1 MRRVQYVA
9 AAAAAAAAILYFLIG
24 FGVLNIGTGADGPS
38 KDLLGFGVT
47 AGAAFAV
54 VAVLP
59 LLVPRR
65 FLLILIALFDAAVI
79 TVYFVVAEIREPPVE
94 LWGVLIKAFQVVL
107 LGAVVFMIIRGPQ
120 RQHVKRQVEARTSL
134 QA

>member
-24 FGVLNIGTGADGPS
+24 FGVLDIGTGADGTS

-47 AGAAFAV
+47 AGTVFAV

-94 LWGVLIKAFQVVL
+94 LWGILIKAFQVVL
-107 LGAVVFMIIRGPQ
+107 LGAVVFMIIRGPR
-120 RQHVKRQVEARTSL
+120 RQHVERQVEARTSL

>member
-9 AAAAAAAAILYFLIG
+9 APAAAAAAILYFLIG
-24 FGVLNIGTGADGPS
+24 FAVLDIGTGADGTS
-38 KDLLGFGVT
+38 EDLLGFGVT
-47 AGAAFAV
+47 AGATFAV
-54 VAVLP
+54 VAFLL

-65 FLLILIALFDAAVI
+65 VLLILIALLDAAVI
-79 TVYFVVAEIREPPVE
+79 VMYFAVAEIRDPPVE

-120 RQHVKRQVEARTSL
+120 RQQVERQNEVRTSL
-134 QA
+134 HA

>member
-1 MRRVQYVA
+1 LRRVQYVA

-24 FGVLNIGTGADGPS
+24 FGVLDIGTGADGTS
-38 KDLLGFGVT
+38 EDLLGFGVT

-54 VAVLP
+54 VAVLL

-65 FLLILIALFDAAVI
+65 VLLILIALFDAAVI
-79 TVYFVVAEIREPPVE
+79 AMYFAVAEIREPPVD

-120 RQHVKRQVEARTSL
+120 RQHVERQFEARTSL
-134 QA
+134 HA

>member
-24 FGVLNIGTGADGPS
+24 FGVLDIGTGADGTS

-54 VAVLP
+54 VAVLS

-94 LWGVLIKAFQVVL
+94 LWGVLIKAVQVVL
-107 LGAVVFMIIRGPQ
+107 LGAVVFMIIRRPQ
-120 RQHVKRQVEARTSL
+120 RKHVERQVEARTSL